1 MKETKL
7 RSNLVSGYFVAYG
20 LGSIL
25 VNVITLYLRSSDS
38 LARLCWI
45 CVSCAVLP
53 SFVSFLETPR
63 FQYKAG
69 KLTGLVYV
77 LERIAKFNKMESKR
91 EDFAEMLSDGDKKI
105 TDVVTSKQIF
115 VRIKDKSQ
123 DDSQLPGVVQEKKD
137 SRAFREM
144 FTTKIYLV

>member
-1 MKETKL
+1 MKETKI

-45 CVSCAVLP
+45 SVSCAVLP
-53 SFVSFLETPR
+53 SFVSFVETPR

-69 KLTGLVYV
+69 KLTGLIYV
-77 LERIAKFNKMESKR
+77 LERIAGFNKMASKR
-91 EDFAEMLSDGDKKI
+91 EDFAEMLSEGDKTVI
-105 TDVVTSKQIF
+105 DAITSKQIF
-115 VRIKDKSQ
+115 VRIKGKS
-123 DDSQLPGVVQEKKD
+123 
-137 SRAFREM
+137 
-144 FTTKIYLV
+144 